1 MGNSQNK
8 LENDYLSLSKQK
20 LRLYYGEVYKNP
32 YNVNMA
38 LEKKYYDKIVSMRT
52 NMLSKEKLKSIDW
65 KVYIINYFERIGK
78 EEQLIWYYELASEVE
93 KELFFSQK
101 KYTSCAFYKDF
112 ELKNKPINFENLCNY
127 ENNENDYE
135 EMLINTLSKNIF
147 KDDNKDNLTIS
158 RIDINNTNNDNIR
171 MSINSMI
178 NESFNQ
184 NELGL
189 DIINVKKRLKEI
201 LKMFKNHI
209 SNKDHPIYILIHIF
223 GNKISKVIQ
232 QKNNYFNNNKSND
245 KQFKENVKNTCDEM
259 VKHIQNFVI
268 KCQTSLKLMYSK
280 SIDLE
285 CFYEEKDETINIIS
299 HILFMNE
306 HLYQSL
312 FQLFSFL
319 LKDEMINFAKILK
332 VVQKLTPKDLKIP
345 PKFSLDEE
353 TNKLQE
359 EIYAKKKYDVNY
371 ENIYNIKNKIQIN
384 YLTTSIKKIKQL
396 ESIKIPYEKMMKIAS
411 ISSTITKS
419 INNYWKGM
427 EKYINPYFLNITAD
441 ELMIIFVLIVI
452 KSDYPKLLIH
462 KQLIQ
467 EFTTRTTKSTTIG
480 YYNTTINA
488 AIEYIKNEIIKEYKL
503 ENDLEQIKD
512 IDINIENNNE
522 NYKET
527 NSIEEKTKYTLN
539 EE

>member
-20 LRLYYGEVYKNP
+20 LRLYYREVYKNP

-359 EIYAKKKYDVNY
+359 EIYEKKKYDVNV

-512 IDINIENNNE
+512 IDINIENNNK
-522 NYKET
+522 NYNET

>member
-20 LRLYYGEVYKNP
+20 LRLYYREVHKNP
-32 YNVNMA
+32 YNVNLA
-38 LEKKYYDKIVSMRT
+38 LEKKYYDKIVAMRT
-52 NMLSKEKLKSIDW
+52 NMLSMEKLKSIDW

-232 QKNNYFNNNKSND
+232 QKNKYFNNNKSND

-522 NYKET
+522 NYNET

>member
-20 LRLYYGEVYKNP
+20 LRLYYREVYKNP

-52 NMLSKEKLKSIDW
+52 NMLSMEKLKSIDW

-232 QKNNYFNNNKSND
+232 QKNKYFNNNKSND

-359 EIYAKKKYDVNY
+359 EIYEKKKYDVNY

>member
-20 LRLYYGEVYKNP
+20 LRLYYREVYKNP

-52 NMLSKEKLKSIDW
+52 NMLSMEKLKSIDW

-112 ELKNKPINFENLCNY
+112 ELKNKPINFENLCNF

-147 KDDNKDNLTIS
+147 KDDNRDNLTIS

-232 QKNNYFNNNKSND
+232 QKNKYFNNNKSND

-411 ISSTITKS
+411 IISTITKS

>member
-20 LRLYYGEVYKNP
+20 LRLYYREVYKNP

-52 NMLSKEKLKSIDW
+52 NMLSMEKLKSIDW

-359 EIYAKKKYDVNY
+359 EIYEKKKYDVNY

-512 IDINIENNNE
+512 IDINIENNNK
-522 NYKET
+522 NYNET

>member
-20 LRLYYGEVYKNP
+20 LRLYYREVYKNP

-52 NMLSKEKLKSIDW
+52 NMLSMEKLKSIDW

-359 EIYAKKKYDVNY
+359 EIYEKKKYDVNV

-512 IDINIENNNE
+512 IDINIENNNK
-522 NYKET
+522 NYNET

>member
-20 LRLYYGEVYKNP
+20 LRLYYREVYKNP

-52 NMLSKEKLKSIDW
+52 NMLSIQKLKSIDW

-306 HLYQSL
+306 RLYQSL

-359 EIYAKKKYDVNY
+359 EIYEKKKYDVNY

-488 AIEYIKNEIIKEYKL
+488 ALEYIKDEIIKEYKL
-503 ENDLEQIKD
+503 EKDLEQINDLD
-512 IDINIENNNE
+512 IDIDLENEKSPEIKSIKEKNSFNE
-522 NYKET
+522 
-527 NSIEEKTKYTLN
+527 I
-539 EE
+539 

>member
-20 LRLYYGEVYKNP
+20 LRLYYREVYKNP

-52 NMLSKEKLKSIDW
+52 NMLSMEKLKSIDW

-522 NYKET
+522 NYNET

>member
-1 MGNSQNK
+1 
-8 LENDYLSLSKQK
+8 
-20 LRLYYGEVYKNP
+20 
-32 YNVNMA
+32 
-38 LEKKYYDKIVSMRT
+38 
-52 NMLSKEKLKSIDW
+52 
-65 KVYIINYFERIGK
+65 
-78 EEQLIWYYELASEVE
+78 
-93 KELFFSQK
+93 
-101 KYTSCAFYKDF
+101 
-112 ELKNKPINFENLCNY
+112 
-127 ENNENDYE
+127 
-135 EMLINTLSKNIF
+135 
-147 KDDNKDNLTIS
+147 
-158 RIDINNTNNDNIR
+158 
-171 MSINSMI
+171 MI

-359 EIYAKKKYDVNY
+359 EIYEKKKYDVNY

-396 ESIKIPYEKMMKIAS
+396 QSIKIPYEKMMKIAS

-527 NSIEEKTKYTLN
+527 NSIEEKTKHTLN

>member
-20 LRLYYGEVYKNP
+20 LRLYYREVYKNP

-359 EIYAKKKYDVNY
+359 EIYEKKKYDVNY

-522 NYKET
+522 NYNET

>member
-20 LRLYYGEVYKNP
+20 LRLYYREVYKNP
-32 YNVNMA
+32 YNVNLA
-38 LEKKYYDKIVSMRT
+38 LEKKYYDKIVAMRT
-52 NMLSKEKLKSIDW
+52 NMLSMEKLKSIDW

-359 EIYAKKKYDVNY
+359 EIYEKKKYDVNY

-488 AIEYIKNEIIKEYKL
+488 AI
-503 ENDLEQIKD
+503 
-512 IDINIENNNE
+512 
-522 NYKET
+522 
-527 NSIEEKTKYTLN
+527 
-539 EE
+539 

>member
-20 LRLYYGEVYKNP
+20 LRLYYREVYKNP

-359 EIYAKKKYDVNY
+359 EIYEKKKYDVNY

-512 IDINIENNNE
+512 IDINIENNNK
-522 NYKET
+522 NYNET

>member
-20 LRLYYGEVYKNP
+20 LRLYYREVYKNP

-52 NMLSKEKLKSIDW
+52 NMLSMEKLKSIDW

-359 EIYAKKKYDVNY
+359 EIYEKKKYDVNY

>member
-20 LRLYYGEVYKNP
+20 LRLYYREVYKNP

-359 EIYAKKKYDVNY
+359 EIYEKKKYDVNY

>member
-20 LRLYYGEVYKNP
+20 LRLYYREVYKNP

-359 EIYAKKKYDVNY
+359 EIYEKKKYDVNV